1 MGKISDRG
9 ERRHRTYKV
18 KFAWPDRFQKAASFL
33 DYTVG
38 TRFNN
43 YAKQP
48 SFYSRP
54 GASSRN
60 AVIIPSGE
68 QKTQRRRIMHFR
80 HKTVIIPLRGGFSM
94 RATGMR
100 ASGGLRYACYSSL
113 NASVGLG
120 CRSLRSSRNK
130 VSKSSLNP
138 S

>member
-1 MGKISDRG
+1 MGKISGRG

-94 RATGMR
+94 RA
-100 ASGGLRYACYSSL
+100 SGGLRYACYSSL

>member
-1 MGKISDRG
+1 MGKISGRG

-60 AVIIPSGE
+60 AVIIPSRE

>member
-1 MGKISDRG
+1 MGKISGRG

-113 NASVGLG
+113 NALASVVVR
-120 CRSLRSSRNK
+120 CVRQEIK
-130 VSKSSLNP
+130 CQNP
-138 S
+138 V

>member
-1 MGKISDRG
+1 MGKISGRG

-18 KFAWPDRFQKAASFL
+18 KFAWPDRFQKAVSFL